1 MHGPRLW
8 EEAAAISNVML
19 GSSVVVFGWY
29 RIVRRHVIAGLA
41 NSFWR
46 IGQAFPRINRNRSA
60 ASHGP

>member
-1 MHGPRLW
+1 
-8 EEAAAISNVML
+8 ML